1 MYSLA
6 DGTLNRFT
14 FDGASGHLW
23 TRDSKR
29 VAFARDGPVFWKS
42 ADGSAVAEQLTKGNY
57 LAGSFTLDGRS
68 FLCTEADPKTGL
80 DIWLMP
86 LEGDRRPRPY
96 LRTSHNEGTPRL
108 SPDDRYVA
116 YASDESGRFEVYVQP
131 FAGPGEKHQIS
142 SEGARELAWA
152 ANGELFYR
160 TGDNKM
166 IAVQIKTQPKLVV
179 GKPQVL
185 FEGGYEMNNQGNR
198 LGANYDIAAD
208 GQRFIMLKSSPQ
220 EAAVT
225 QIILVE
231 NWLEELK
238 QRVPVR

>member
-1 MYSLA
+1 
-6 DGTLNRFT
+6 
-14 FDGASGHLW
+14 
-23 TRDSKR
+23 
-29 VAFARDGPVFWKS
+29 
-42 ADGSAVAEQLTKGNY
+42 
-57 LAGSFTLDGRS
+57 
-68 FLCTEADPKTGL
+68 
-80 DIWLMP
+80 
-86 LEGDRRPRPY
+86 
-96 LRTSHNEGTPRL
+96 
-108 SPDDRYVA
+108 
-116 YASDESGRFEVYVQP
+116 P

-185 FEGGYEMNNQGNR
+185 FEGGYEMNNQGSR
-198 LGANYDIAAD
+198 LGANYEMAAD
-208 GQRFIMLKSSPQ
+208 GQRFIMLKYSPQ